1 MPMTYLSDEWFAAA
15 GDAFADLPERPG
27 ATATIQRVI
36 TGTPDGDVAYHLTL
50 DDGRIVGVERGTD
63 DAAQVTLT
71 LPYKDALRVEHGE
84 YSSERGVHAG
94 PPEGG
99 RLDRRGAGLP
109 AGHRHAG
116 VRGGPGAPAAPTST
130 A

>member
-50 DDGRIVGVERGTD
+50 EDGRIVGVEPGNRRRGAGHPD
-63 DAAQVTLT
+63 PHVQGRPARRAR
-71 LPYKDALRVEHGE
+71 RVLA
-84 YSSERGVHAG
+84 ERGVHAG
-94 PPEGG
+94 PAEGG
-99 RLDRRGAGLP
+99 RLHGRRARLP
-109 AGHRHAG
+109 AGHRTPEYVAAQA
-116 VRGGPGAPAAPTST
+116 RLGADLDG
-130 A
+130 

>member
-1 MPMTYLSDEWFAAA
+1 MPMTYLSDEWFTAV

-27 ATATIQRVI
+27 ATAKIQRVI

-50 DDGRIVGVERGTD
+50 DEGRIVGVERGTD

-84 YSSERGVHAG
+84 YSLNVAFMQ
-94 PPEGG
+94 G
-99 RLDRRGAGLP
+99 RLKVAGSTGAVLAYLP
-109 AGHRHAG
+109 VTVTPEYEAAQARL
-116 VRGGPGAPAAPTST
+116 GADLDG
-130 A
+130 

>member
-50 DDGRIVGVERGTD
+50 DDGRIVGVERGTN

-84 YSSERGVHAG
+84 YSLNVAFMQ
-94 PPEGG
+94 G
-99 RLDRRGAGLP
+99 RLKVAGSTGAVLAYLP
-109 AGHRHAG
+109 
-116 VRGGPGAPAAPTST
+116 VTVTQEYGAAQARLG
-130 A
+130 ADLDG